1 MIIVNVH
8 GSATPVK
15 VVCDQK
21 EPACTQCEKKNQP
34 CPGYRNL
41 VDLMFRDESSHVI
54 KKAVKTRARPNPQ
67 AQNSPAGQELASA
80 STSPIP
86 PTRTFINSS
95 PTFAID
101 PRSSAAPAP
110 APAPAPATKTEK
122 SKKVAARR
130 TRKSNKRWRA
140 PVLSALISDWSRS
153 PSETS
158 HESPG
163 DANDV
168 GGSTEPE
175 RRDSLDEALSPEL
188 QEKGTAFF
196 FSRYVVADTGSY
208 QNYAFIYDVWKPP
221 DSAQAQV
228 DPVTVSMTAVGLA
241 GCSQVLRLPDL
252 MTRAQESYGFA
263 LGLTHRA
270 LRDPIEVV
278 KDTTMLAV
286 LILGTFEFV
295 SGYSSHTMRA
305 WQDHVNG
312 AAALASIRG
321 PAQFRSKAGARMF
334 LMLCH
339 TVLISCIQSGLPM
352 PETLIELRR
361 DIPTSEELGGPDFH
375 VAYPIYQAL
384 QVRYDIKSGKLVNL
398 DDIVNAI
405 SNVEEEF
412 SSILSGLP
420 QSWKYH
426 RVQLTQSDPR
436 VLGQICHV
444 YAGLLQSTTWNM
456 VRGIRM
462 LLLET
467 LVEQLC
473 AASEPSSHA
482 VLSDTHLRLLARSIK
497 LLDMLGQSIAASVPQ
512 HLGVVSIRDINSR
525 KDQGHPVSIAA
536 KKQACRVISSP
547 LAQESRAGP
556 GEDTS
561 SSGGSPLLF
570 DPTQSTPQTDDAT
583 RFMSLAS
590 SNNTIIWPLYMLG
603 MSSACSSKTKHYAIE
618 GLHAIHREAGL
629 EQARVVAG
637 LLQEK
642 ASPIAL
648 SPSLISK
655 LPLVELSEL
664 PPTV

>member
-1 MIIVNVH
+1 MVYCGKPSGGCSTCRRRKIR
-8 GSATPVK
+8 
-15 VVCDQK
+15 CDQK

-54 KKAVKTRARPNPQ
+54 KKAVKTRARSNQ
-67 AQNSPAGQELASA
+67 SQKSPVYQELASA
-80 STSPIP
+80 STSPP
-86 PTRTFINSS
+86 PSVVTIKSP

-110 APAPAPATKTEK
+110 ATKTEK
-122 SKKVAARR
+122 SNKVKARR
-130 TRKSNKRWRA
+130 ARKSNTRCRA
-140 PVLSALISDWSRS
+140 PVLSALINDWSRS

-158 HESPG
+158 HESPS
-163 DANDV
+163 DASDV
-168 GGSTEPE
+168 IGLSEPTEG
-175 RRDSLDEALSPEL
+175 RDHLDDALSPEL
-188 QEKGTAFF
+188 QDKGTAFF
-196 FSRYVVADTGSY
+196 FSRFVAADRGSY

-241 GCSQVLRLPDL
+241 GCSQVFRSPDL
-252 MTRAQESYGFA
+252 MTRAQESYAIA

-312 AAALASIRG
+312 AAALANIRG
-321 PAQFRSKAGARMF
+321 AAQFRSKAGA
-334 LMLCH
+334 H
-339 TVLISCIQSGLPM
+339 
-352 PETLIELRR
+352 LRHE
-361 DIPTSEELGGPDFH
+361 IPPSEELGGPDFH
-375 VAYPIYQAL
+375 VAYPIYKAL
-384 QVRYDIKSGKLVNL
+384 QVRYDINTRKLVDL
-398 DDIVNAI
+398 DDAVAAI

-420 QSWKYH
+420 ESWKYH
-426 RVQLTQSDPR
+426 RVQLTQPDPR
-436 VLGQICHV
+436 VSGQICHV

-462 LLLET
+462 MLLET

-473 AASEPSSHA
+473 AAAGSADHT
-482 VLSDTHLRLLARSIK
+482 VLSDNHFQLLAKSLK
-497 LLDMLGQSIAASVPQ
+497 VLDMLGQSIAASVPQ
-512 HLGVVSIRDINSR
+512 HLGVVSIRDINK
-525 KDQGHPVSIAA
+525 KDQGHTVSIAA

-547 LAQESRAGP
+547 FAQDSRVGP

-561 SSGGSPLLF
+561 SSGGSPVLF
-570 DPTQSTPQTDDAT
+570 DPTQSTPHTDDAT

-590 SNNTIIWPLYMLG
+590 ANNTIIWPLYMLG
-603 MSSACSSKTKHYAIE
+603 MSSACSSETKQYAIE
-618 GLHAIHREAGL
+618 GLQAIHREAGL

-642 ASPIAL
+642 DNPLTL
-648 SPSLISK
+648 SPSLLSK
-655 LPLVELSEL
+655 LPTVDANAL
-664 PPTV
+664 PSTV

>member
-1 MIIVNVH
+1 MVYCGKPSGGCSTCRRRKIR
-8 GSATPVK
+8 
-15 VVCDQK
+15 CDQK

-54 KKAVKTRARPNPQ
+54 KKAVKTRARSNRLQ
-67 AQNSPAGQELASA
+67 KSPVSQELASA
-80 STSPIP
+80 STSPPPSVVTIKSP
-86 PTRTFINSS
+86 PTFT
-95 PTFAID
+95 ID

-110 APAPAPATKTEK
+110 ATKTEK
-122 SKKVAARR
+122 SNKVKARR
-130 TRKSNKRWRA
+130 ARKSNTRCRA
-140 PVLSALISDWSRS
+140 PVLSALINDWSRS

-168 GGSTEPE
+168 ISPSEPTEG
-175 RRDSLDEALSPEL
+175 RDHLDGALSPEL
-188 QEKGTAFF
+188 QDQGTAFF
-196 FSRYVVADTGSY
+196 FSRYVVADRGSY

-241 GCSQVLRLPDL
+241 GCSQVFRSPDL
-252 MTRAQESYGFA
+252 MTRAQESYAIA

-312 AAALASIRG
+312 AAALANIRG
-321 PAQFRSKAGARMF
+321 AAQFRSKAGARMF

-352 PETLIELRR
+352 PQTLIDLRHE
-361 DIPTSEELGGPDFH
+361 IPPSEELGGPDFH
-375 VAYPIYQAL
+375 VAYPIYKAL
-384 QVRYDIKSGKLVNL
+384 QVRYDINTRKLVDL
-398 DDIVNAI
+398 DDVVTAI

-420 QSWKYH
+420 ESWKYH
-426 RVQLTQSDPR
+426 RVQLTQPDPR
-436 VLGQICHV
+436 VSGQICHV

-462 LLLET
+462 MLLET

-473 AASEPSSHA
+473 AASESA
-482 VLSDTHLRLLARSIK
+482 DRTVLSDNHFELLAKSLK
-497 LLDMLGQSIAASVPQ
+497 VLDMLGQSIAASVPQ
-512 HLGVVSIRDINSR
+512 HLGVVSIRDISNR
-525 KDQGHPVSIAA
+525 KDQGHTVSIAA

-547 LAQESRAGP
+547 FAQDSRVGP

-561 SSGGSPLLF
+561 SSGGSPVLF
-570 DPTQSTPQTDDAT
+570 DPTQSTPHTDDAT

-590 SNNTIIWPLYMLG
+590 ANNTIIWPLYMLG
-603 MSSACSSKTKHYAIE
+603 MSSACSPETKQYAIE
-618 GLHAIHREAGL
+618 GLQAIHREAGL

-642 ASPIAL
+642 DNPPTL
-648 SPSLISK
+648 SPSLLSK
-655 LPLVELSEL
+655 LPKVDANAL
-664 PPTV
+664 PSTV

>member
-1 MIIVNVH
+1 
-8 GSATPVK
+8 
-15 VVCDQK
+15 
-21 EPACTQCEKKNQP
+21 
-34 CPGYRNL
+34 
-41 VDLMFRDESSHVI
+41 MFRDESSHVI
-54 KKAVKTRARPNPQ
+54 KKAVKTRARSNQ
-67 AQNSPAGQELASA
+67 TQKSPASQDAASA
-80 STSPIP
+80 STSPP
-86 PTRTFINSS
+86 PSAGTINSS
-95 PTFAID
+95 PTFAFD

-110 APAPAPATKTEK
+110 ATKTEK
-122 SKKVAARR
+122 SNKVKARR
-130 TRKSNKRWRA
+130 ARKSNTRCRA
-140 PVLSALISDWSRS
+140 PVLSALINDWSRS

-163 DANDV
+163 DGNDIS
-168 GGSTEPE
+168 GPSELTE
-175 RRDSLDEALSPEL
+175 RRDHLDEALSPEL
-188 QEKGTAFF
+188 QDQGTSFF
-196 FSRYVVADTGSY
+196 FSRYVAADRGSY

-241 GCSQVLRLPDL
+241 GCSQVFRSPDL
-252 MTRAQESYGFA
+252 MTRAQESYAIA

-286 LILGTFEFV
+286 LILGTFESV

-312 AAALASIRG
+312 AAALANIRG
-321 PAQFRSKAGARMF
+321 AAQFRSKAGARMF

-352 PETLIELRR
+352 PQTLIDLRHE
-361 DIPTSEELGGPDFH
+361 IPPSEELGGPDFY
-375 VAYPIYQAL
+375 VAYPIYKAL
-384 QVRYDIKSGKLVNL
+384 QVRYDINTKKLVNL
-398 DDIVNAI
+398 DDVVTAI
-405 SNVEEEF
+405 SSVEEEF
-412 SSILSGLP
+412 SSILSRMP
-420 QSWKYH
+420 ESWKYH
-426 RVQLTQSDPR
+426 RVQLTQPDPR

-473 AASEPSSHA
+473 AALESSGRSL
-482 VLSDTHLRLLARSIK
+482 LSDSHLQLLARSLK

-512 HLGVVSIRDINSR
+512 HLGVVSIRDISNR
-525 KDQGHPVSIAA
+525 KGQGHPVSIAA
-536 KKQACRVISSP
+536 KKQACRVLSSP
-547 LAQESRAGP
+547 FAQDTRAGP
-556 GEDTS
+556 GEETS
-561 SSGGSPLLF
+561 SSGGSPVLF

-590 SNNTIIWPLYMLG
+590 ANDTIIWPLYMLG
-603 MSSACSSKTKHYAIE
+603 MSSACSSETKQYAIE
-618 GLHAIHREAGL
+618 GLQAIHREAGL

-642 ASPIAL
+642 DSPPTL
-648 SPSLISK
+648 SPSLLSK
-655 LPLVELSEL
+655 LPVVDSDAL
-664 PPTV
+664 PSTV